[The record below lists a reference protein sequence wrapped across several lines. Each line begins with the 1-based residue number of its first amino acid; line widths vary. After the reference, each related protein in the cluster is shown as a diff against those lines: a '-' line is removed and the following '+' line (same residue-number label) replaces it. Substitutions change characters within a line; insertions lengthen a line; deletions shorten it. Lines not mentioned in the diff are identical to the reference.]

1 MKAFFFFNVRMAPL
15 FTHKYNVYLSGFAK
29 TWLKKFLVHF
39 YNLFDIQVKWKL
51 VFKSHQLRLN
61 NDKFVIAGNRWQIS
75 LAEVT
80 VLFL

>member
-1 MKAFFFFNVRMAPL
+1 MALEISSAFL
-15 FTHKYNVYLSGFAK
+15 QQ
-29 TWLKKFLVHF
+29 
-39 YNLFDIQVKWKL
+39 FDIQVEWKL

-61 NDKFVIAGNRWQIS
+61 NDKFIIAGNRWQIS